1 MELEKK
7 KKGKKM
13 AVQKKKKFNS
23 GHITRKLT
31 AGFVNV

>member
-1 MELEKK
+1 MELGKK

-13 AVQKKKKFNS
+13 AVQKKKINS